1 MFVVSDDLHEIYSQY
16 TKLCQLVLSIPATS
30 AASSVRSTSILKHVK
45 LFLRNTMENDERLS
59 CLSTLAIEKQLLGV
73 MVKDPMFVEDVI
85 NEFAEKK
92 DKRFELTYKK
102 I

>member
-1 MFVVSDDLHEIYSQY
+1 M
-16 TKLCQLVLSIPATS
+16 VLSIPATT
-30 AASSVRSTSILKHVK
+30 ASGERSMSTLKRIK
-45 LFLRNTMENDERLS
+45 SFLRNTMTNERLS

-73 MVKDPMFVEDVI
+73 MVKDPIFVEDVI

-92 DKRFELTYKK
+92 ERRLKLIYKK

>member
-1 MFVVSDDLHEIYSQY
+1 MFSDDIHEIYSQY
-16 TKLCQLVLSIPATS
+16 TKLCQLVLSIPATT
-30 AASSVRSTSILKHVK
+30 ASSERSRSTLKRIK
-45 LFLRNTMENDERLS
+45 SFLRNTMTNERLS

-73 MVKDPMFVEDVI
+73 MVKDPIFVEDVI

-92 DKRFELTYKK
+92 ERRLELIYKK

>member
-1 MFVVSDDLHEIYSQY
+1 
-16 TKLCQLVLSIPATS
+16 
-30 AASSVRSTSILKHVK
+30 
-45 LFLRNTMENDERLS
+45 MENDERLS

>member
-1 MFVVSDDLHEIYSQY
+1 MVSDDLQEIYSQY
-16 TKLCQLVLSIPATS
+16 TKLCQLILTIPATT
-30 AASSVRSTSILKHVK
+30 ASSERSMSTLKRVK
-45 LFLRNTMENDERLS
+45 SFSRNTMTNERLS

-92 DKRFELTYKK
+92 ERRFELIYKK